1 MMMSAGTALALGVIV
16 FTGCRDGETAADADA
31 QAIKRYQSNGQFV
44 IAAQKPDDM
53 SIVDA
58 GNRQVSFRTATGK
71 NGTISF
77 INNGEYYL
85 ISIRQALADGL
96 GAWVSGQAMR
106 DVFLIPKV
114 NGRKDPNISAAKAE
128 NWKIERIVSD
138 SKSFADIKGI
148 KIYCPTRIE
157 FRKKDGKPHVSEFP
171 ARANCADDINADIA
185 SVTYK

>member
-1 MMMSAGTALALGVIV
+1 MMMSAGTTLALGVIV
-16 FTGCRDGETAADADA
+16 FTGCRDGETAAD
-31 QAIKRYQSNGQFV
+31 
-44 IAAQKPDDM
+44 
-53 SIVDA
+53 
-58 GNRQVSFRTATGK
+58 
-71 NGTISF
+71 
-77 INNGEYYL
+77 
-85 ISIRQALADGL
+85 ADGL

-171 ARANCADDINADIA
+171 ARENCADDINTSIG